1 MNLTEIARRLGCTID
16 NCSAPDAIDIT
27 AVTGIEEAGPTDI
40 TFVSNPR
47 YAAAAKI
54 TKAGAIIVSED
65 FTAARTPLLRSQNP
79 YLTFAKA
86 IELFYQPPKYAPGI
100 HPTAVIA
107 PSATI
112 GPNASIGPYVVI
124 DDNVTIGANCVLR
137 AHVVIYEGAAI
148 GDNFFAHAHAVVRE
162 HCRIGNNVILQ
173 NGVIIGADGYGF
185 ARDTDGWY
193 KIVQSG
199 VTILEDRV
207 EVQANSTI
215 DRASIGETHIYADA
229 KIDNLVQ
236 IGHGSSVGEHSLLC
250 SQVGLAGSS
259 HVGKNVILAGQ
270 VGVAGHLH
278 IGDGVIAAG
287 QTGVQNDIEA
297 GKRIGGSPSYDHKQW
312 IRSWQIQT
320 RLPEIVKELRNLAS
334 NKRE

>member
-1 MNLTEIARRLGCTID
+1 MKLSDIAQRLGCTID
-16 NCSAPDAIDIT
+16 NCSNPDQIEIT
-27 AVTGIEEAGPTDI
+27 AVTGIEEAGPSDI

-47 YAAAAKI
+47 YAAAAK
-54 TKAGAIIVSED
+54 TTNAGAIIVSEE
-65 FTAARTPLLRSQNP
+65 FTAGRAPLLRSKNP

-86 IELFYQPPKYAPGI
+86 IELFYQAPRYAPGV

-107 PSATI
+107 PTAKI
-112 GPNASIGPYVVI
+112 GANASIGPYVVI
-124 DDNVTIGANCVLR
+124 EDGVTIGANCVLR
-137 AHVVIYEGAAI
+137 AHVVIYEGVKI
-148 GDNFFAHAHAVVRE
+148 GDNFFAHAHVVVRE

-173 NGVIIGADGYGF
+173 NGVVIGADGYGF
-185 ARDTDGWY
+185 ARDVEGWY
-193 KIVQSG
+193 KIAQSG
-199 VTILEDRV
+199 VTILDDNV
-207 EVQANSTI
+207 EVQANSTV

-320 RLPEIVKELRNLAS
+320 RLPEIVKELRNPAS
-334 NKRE
+334 KKSE

>member
-1 MNLTEIARRLGCTID
+1 MKLTEVAERLGVTID
-16 NCSAPDAIDIT
+16 NCSSPDRVEVT
-27 AVTGIEEAGPTDI
+27 AVTGIEEAGPRDV

-47 YAAAAKI
+47 YAAAAKT
-54 TKAGAIIVSED
+54 TKAAAVIVSEE
-65 FTAARTPLLRSQNP
+65 FTAGSVPLLRSKNP

-86 IELFYQPPKYAPGI
+86 IELFYASPKYAPGI
-100 HPTAVIA
+100 HPTAVIEPTA
-107 PSATI
+107 KI
-112 GPNASIGPYVVI
+112 GANASIGPYVVI
-124 DDNVTIGANCVLR
+124 EGNVRIGDDCVLR
-137 AHVVIYEGAAI
+137 AHVVIYEGVTI
-148 GDNFFAHAHAVVRE
+148 GNNFFAHAHAVVRE

-173 NGVIIGADGYGF
+173 NGVVIGADGYGF
-185 ARDTDGWY
+185 ARDGEGWY

-199 VTILEDRV
+199 ITILDDNV
-207 EVQANSTI
+207 EVQANATV

-236 IGHGSSVGEHSLLC
+236 VGHGSSVGEHSLLC

-287 QTGVQNDIEA
+287 QTGVQNDIEP
-297 GKRIGGSPSYDHKQW
+297 GRRIGGSPSFDHKQW
-312 IRSWQIQT
+312 IKAWQVYT
-320 RLPEIVKELRNLAS
+320 RLPELAKEVRKLAS
-334 NKRE
+334 KKDE

>member
-1 MNLTEIARRLGCTID
+1 MNLSELARRLGCTID
-16 NCSAPDAIDIT
+16 NCPAPDAIDIT
-27 AVTGIEEAGPTDI
+27 AVTGIEEAGPADI

-47 YAAAAKI
+47 YAAAAK
-54 TKAGAIIVSED
+54 TTQAGAIIVSED
-65 FTAARTPLLRSQNP
+65 FRAGRAPLVRSKNP

-107 PSATI
+107 PTATI
-112 GPNASIGPYVVI
+112 GANASIGPYVVI
-124 DDNVTIGANCVLR
+124 DDHVTIGANCVLR
-137 AHVVIYEGAAI
+137 PHVVIYEGATI
-148 GDNFFAHAHAVVRE
+148 GDNFFAHAHAIVRE
-162 HCRIGNNVILQ
+162 HCRIGNHVILQ

-185 ARDTDGWY
+185 ARDGEGWY

-199 VTILEDRV
+199 VTILDDNV

-215 DRASIGETHIYADA
+215 DRASIGQTHIFADA

-287 QTGVQNDIEA
+287 QTGVQNDIEP

-320 RLPEIVKELRNLAS
+320 RLPEIVKELRNRAS
-334 NKRE
+334 NKAE

>member
-1 MNLTEIARRLGCTID
+1 MKLTEIAQRLGVRID
-16 NCSAPDAIDIT
+16 NCPAPEQVD
-27 AVTGIEEAGPTDI
+27 VLRVHGIEEAEFGDL

-47 YAAAAKI
+47 YVSLAKS
-54 TKAGAIIVSED
+54 TKAAAIIVGSD
-65 FTAARTPLLRSQNP
+65 FPAGHVPLLRSENP

-86 IELFYQPPKYAPGI
+86 IELFYQAPKCAPGV

-107 PSATI
+107 ASAKI
-112 GPNASIGPYVVI
+112 GPGASIGPYVVVEEG
-124 DDNVTIGANCVLR
+124 VTIGSNAVLR
-137 AHVVIYEGAAI
+137 AHVVIYEGVVI
-148 GDNFFAHAHAVVRE
+148 GDNFLAHAHAVVRE

-173 NGVIIGADGYGF
+173 NGVIIGGDGYGF
-185 ARDTDGWY
+185 ARDKEGWY

-199 VTILEDRV
+199 TTILDDSV
-207 EVQANSTI
+207 EVQSNSTV

-236 IGHGSSVGEHSLLC
+236 VGHGSSVGEHSLLC

-270 VGVAGHLH
+270 VGVAGHLQ

-297 GKRIGGSPSYDHKQW
+297 GRRIGGSPSFDHKQW
-312 IRSWQIQT
+312 LKAWQIYT
-320 RLPEIVKELRNLAS
+320 KLPELAKQVRSLAS
-334 NKRE
+334 KKGE

>member
-1 MNLTEIARRLGCTID
+1 MKLSEVAQRLGCTID
-16 NCSAPDAIDIT
+16 NCPAPDAVEIT
-27 AVTGIEEAGPTDI
+27 AVRGIEDAGPHDV

-47 YAAAAKI
+47 YAALAKTTHAA
-54 TKAGAIIVSED
+54 AIIVSPD
-65 FTAARTPLLRSQNP
+65 FSAAKAPLLRSKNP

-86 IELFYQPPKYAPGI
+86 IELFYAAPKYAPGI
-100 HPTAVIA
+100 HATAVIA
-107 PSATI
+107 PTAKI
-112 GPNASIGPYVVI
+112 GPNASIGPYVVVE
-124 DDNVTIGANCVLR
+124 DHVTIGDNCVLR
-137 AHVVIYEGAAI
+137 AHVVIYEHATI
-148 GDNFFAHAHAVVRE
+148 GDNFLAHAHAVVRE
-162 HCRIGNNVILQ
+162 HCQIGNDVILQ

-185 ARDTDGWY
+185 ARDGENWY

-199 VTILEDRV
+199 KTILDDRV
-207 EVQANSTI
+207 EVQANATV
-215 DRASIGETHIYADA
+215 DRASIGTTHVHADA

-287 QTGVQNDIEA
+287 QTGVQNDIES

-334 NKRE
+334 KKSE

>member
-1 MNLTEIARRLGCTID
+1 MKLTEVAERLGVTID
-16 NCSAPDAIDIT
+16 NCSSPDRVEVT
-27 AVTGIEEAGPTDI
+27 AVTGIEEAGPRDI

-47 YAAAAKI
+47 YAAAAKT
-54 TKAGAIIVSED
+54 TKAAAVIVSEE
-65 FTAARTPLLRSQNP
+65 FTAGSVPLLRSKNP

-86 IELFYQPPKYAPGI
+86 IELFYASPKYAPGI
-100 HPTAVIA
+100 HPTAVIEPTA
-107 PSATI
+107 KI
-112 GPNASIGPYVVI
+112 GANASIGPYVVI
-124 DDNVTIGANCVLR
+124 EGNVRIGDDCVLR
-137 AHVVIYEGAAI
+137 AHVVIYEGVTI
-148 GDNFFAHAHAVVRE
+148 GNNFFAHAHAVVRE

-173 NGVIIGADGYGF
+173 NGVVIGADGYGF
-185 ARDTDGWY
+185 ARDGEGWY

-199 VTILEDRV
+199 ITILDDNV
-207 EVQANSTI
+207 EVQANATV

-236 IGHGSSVGEHSLLC
+236 VGHGSSVGEHSLLC

-287 QTGVQNDIEA
+287 QTGVQNDIEP
-297 GKRIGGSPSYDHKQW
+297 GRRIGGSPSFDHKQW
-312 IRSWQIQT
+312 IKAWQVYT
-320 RLPEIVKELRNLAS
+320 RLPELAKEVRKLAS
-334 NKRE
+334 KKDE

>member
-1 MNLTEIARRLGCTID
+1 MKLSEIARRLGCTLD
-16 NCSAPDAIDIT
+16 NCPDPDAVEIT
-27 AVTGIEEAGPTDI
+27 AVTGIEAAGPTDI

-47 YAAAAKI
+47 YAAAAK
-54 TKAGAIIVSED
+54 TTHAGAIIVSDD
-65 FTAARTPLLRSQNP
+65 FTAGRAPLVRSKNP

-86 IELFYQPPKYAPGI
+86 IELFYQAPKYAPGI
-100 HPTAVIA
+100 HPTAVISPTA
-107 PSATI
+107 KVGA
-112 GPNASIGPYVVI
+112 NASIGPYVVI
-124 DDNVTIGANCVLR
+124 EDNVAIGANCVLR
-137 AHVVIYEGAAI
+137 AHVVIYEGVTI

-173 NGVIIGADGYGF
+173 NGVVIGADGYGF

-193 KIVQSG
+193 KIAQSG
-199 VTILEDRV
+199 TTILDDNV
-207 EVQANSTI
+207 EVQANSTV

-229 KIDNLVQ
+229 KIDNLVM

-287 QTGVQNDIEA
+287 QTGVQNDIEP

-334 NKRE
+334 KKSE

>member
-1 MNLTEIARRLGCTID
+1 MKLTEVAQRLGVTID
-16 NCSAPDAIDIT
+16 NCGSPEQIEVA
-27 AVTGIEEAGPTDI
+27 AVKGIEEAGERDV

-47 YAAAAKI
+47 YASAAKTTKAAAV
-54 TKAGAIIVSED
+54 IVSED
-65 FTAARTPLLRSQNP
+65 FSAGKVPLLRSKNP

-86 IELFYQPPKYAPGI
+86 IELFYQAPNYSPGI

-107 PSATI
+107 TTAKISA
-112 GPNASIGPYVVI
+112 NASIGPYVVI
-124 DDNVTIGANCVLR
+124 EDNVVIGNNCVLR
-137 AHVVIYEGAAI
+137 AHVVIYEGVTI
-148 GDNFFAHAHAVVRE
+148 GDNFLAHAHAVVRE
-162 HCRIGNNVILQ
+162 HCQIGDNVILQ
-173 NGVIIGADGYGF
+173 NGVVIGADGYGF
-185 ARDTDGWY
+185 ARDVDGWY

-199 VTILEDRV
+199 KTILDSNV

-236 IGHGSSVGEHSLLC
+236 VGHGSSVGEHSLLC

-287 QTGVQNDIEA
+287 QTGVQNDVEP
-297 GKRIGGSPSYDHKQW
+297 GRRIGGSPSFDHKQW
-312 IRSWQIQT
+312 IKAWQVYT
-320 RLPEIVKELRNLAS
+320 RLPELAKELRNLAS
-334 NKRE
+334 KKSE

>member
-16 NCSAPDAIDIT
+16 NCPAPDAIEIT
-27 AVTGIEEAGPTDI
+27 SVTGIEEAGPSDL

-47 YAAAAKI
+47 YAAAAKT
-54 TKAGAIIVSED
+54 TKAGAIIVSAD
-65 FTAARTPLLRSQNP
+65 FTAARTPVLRSKNP

-86 IELFYQPPKYAPGI
+86 IELFYQAPKYAPGI
-100 HPTAVIA
+100 HPTAVISPTA
-107 PSATI
+107 KI
-112 GPNASIGPYVVI
+112 GPNAAIGPYVVI
-124 DDNVTIGANCVLR
+124 EDNVSIGANCVLR
-137 AHVVIYEGAAI
+137 PHVVIYEGATI
-148 GDNFFAHAHAVVRE
+148 GNNFFAHAHAVVRE
-162 HCRIGNNVILQ
+162 HCRVGNDVILQ

-185 ARDTDGWY
+185 ARDDDGWY

-199 VTILEDRV
+199 ITILDDRV
-207 EVQANSTI
+207 EVQANSAV
-215 DRASIGETHIYADA
+215 DRASIGETHIYVDA

-287 QTGVQNDIEA
+287 QTGVQNDVEP

-320 RLPEIVKELRNLAS
+320 RLPEIVKELRSLAS
-334 NKRE
+334 NKSK

>member
-1 MNLTEIARRLGCTID
+1 MKLTEVAQRLGCTID
-16 NCSAPDAIDIT
+16 HCPAPDAIEIR
-27 AVTGIEEAGPTDI
+27 AVTGIEEAGPHDL

-47 YAAAAKI
+47 YAAAAKT
-54 TKAGAIIVSED
+54 TKAAAIIVSED
-65 FTAARTPLLRSQNP
+65 FTAGRVALLRSKNP

-86 IELFYQPPKYAPGI
+86 IELFYSAPLYAPGI

-107 PSATI
+107 PTAKI
-112 GPNASIGPYVVI
+112 GANASIGPYAVIEDNVVI
-124 DDNVTIGANCVLR
+124 GDNCVLR
-137 AHVVIYEGAAI
+137 AHVVIYPGVTI

-173 NGVIIGADGYGF
+173 NGVVIGADGYGF
-185 ARDTDGWY
+185 ARDGDHWY

-199 VTILEDRV
+199 VTILDDNV
-207 EVQANSTI
+207 EVQANSTV
-215 DRASIGETHIYADA
+215 DRASIGTTHIHADA
-229 KIDNLVQ
+229 KIDNLVMV
-236 IGHGSSVGEHSLLC
+236 GHGSSVGEHSLLC

-259 HVGKNVILAGQ
+259 HVGRNVILAGQ

-287 QTGVQNDIEA
+287 QTGVQNDIEP
-297 GKRIGGSPSYDHKQW
+297 GRRIGGSPSYDHKQW
-312 IRSWQIQT
+312 IKSWQIQT

-334 NKRE
+334 KKGE

>member
-1 MNLTEIARRLGCTID
+1 MKLTEVAKRLGVTID
-16 NCSAPDAIDIT
+16 NCPTPADIDIT
-27 AVTGIEEAGPTDI
+27 AVTGIEDAGPHDL
-40 TFVSNPR
+40 TFVTNPR
-47 YAAAAKI
+47 YASAAKT
-54 TKAGAIIVSED
+54 TKAAAIIVSDE
-65 FTAARTPLLRSQNP
+65 FTAGRAPLLRSKNP

-100 HPTAVIA
+100 HLTAVIA
-107 PSATI
+107 PTAKI

-137 AHVVIYEGAAI
+137 AHVVIYEGVAI

-162 HCRIGNNVILQ
+162 HCRIGNHVILQ
-173 NGVIIGADGYGF
+173 NGVIIGSDGYGF
-185 ARDTDGWY
+185 ARDGDHWY

-199 VTILEDRV
+199 ITILDDNV
-207 EVQANSTI
+207 EIQANSTV
-215 DRASIGETHIYADA
+215 DRASIGTTHIHADA
-229 KIDNLVQ
+229 KIDNLVM

-287 QTGVQNDIEA
+287 QTGVQNDIEP

-312 IRSWQIQT
+312 VKSWQLQT

-334 NKRE
+334 KKEA